1 MSCTYTDSQIV
12 EQWLECQPS
21 ALTRS
26 CYAPGRKSIA
36 RAYTEAAKANQYGRF
51 TELRSPASCENLV
64 NK

>member
-1 MSCTYTDSQIV
+1 MSCTYTDNQIV

-26 CYAPGRKSIA
+26 CYARDVSRL
-36 RAYTEAAKANQYGRF
+36 RAYTEAAKSNQYCRF